1 MINFNNISKKYGQN
15 QVLNDV
21 NITLDPASLNSFLG
35 PNGSGKTTLIKIF
48 LGLVKPDSGEIYDN
62 QTNILDNYLYKENIG
77 YMTQIANYPDNLT
90 ASDLISLVISIR
102 NKKPVFKEKLIE
114 LFNIQDILE
123 KPLKHLSGGTK
134 QKVNAVIA
142 LMFDCPILVLDEPT
156 VGLDP
161 QSTRILKDLLLEE
174 RNAGKTILLT
184 SHILQDVEEL
194 SDKLNVLIDGKIVY
208 SGNKDNLIKQTG
220 GSSLED
226 SVIKIYTGK

>member
-1 MINFNNISKKYGQN
+1 MIKFNNISKKFGQN
-15 QVLNDV
+15 QVLTDV
-21 NITLDPASLNSFLG
+21 NINLEPSSLNSFLG

-48 LGLVKPDSGEIYDN
+48 LGLVKPDTGNITDMDD
-62 QTNILDNYLYKENIG
+62 NILENYIYKENIG

-90 ASDLISLVISIR
+90 ASDLMSLVIAIR
-102 NKKPVFKEKLIE
+102 SRKPVMKDELISLFK
-114 LFNIQDILE
+114 LE
-123 KPLKHLSGGTK
+123 DSLKKPLKHLSGGTK

-161 QSTRILKDLLLEE
+161 QSSRILKDLLIKE
-174 RNAGKTILLT
+174 RSLGKTILLT

-208 SGNKDNLIKQTG
+208 SGNKNELISQTG
-220 GSSLED
+220 SHTLED
-226 SVIKIYTGK
+226 SIIKIYTAS

>member
-1 MINFNNISKKYGQN
+1 MIKFNNISKKFGQN
-15 QVLNDV
+15 QVLTDV
-21 NITLDPASLNSFLG
+21 NINLEPSSLNSFLG

-48 LGLVKPDSGEIYDN
+48 LGLVKPDTGNITDKDE
-62 QTNILDNYLYKENIG
+62 NILENYIYKENIG

-90 ASDLISLVISIR
+90 ASDLMSLVIAVRSR
-102 NKKPVFKEKLIE
+102 KPVMKDELISLFK
-114 LFNIQDILE
+114 LE
-123 KPLKHLSGGTK
+123 DSLKKPLKHLSGGTK

-161 QSTRILKDLLLEE
+161 QSSRILKDLLIKE
-174 RNAGKTILLT
+174 RSLGKTILLT

-208 SGNKDNLIKQTG
+208 SGNKNELISQTG
-220 GSSLED
+220 SQTLED
-226 SVIKIYTGK
+226 SIIKIYTAS

>member
-1 MINFNNISKKYGQN
+1 MIKFNNISKKFGQN
-15 QVLNDV
+15 QVLTDV
-21 NITLDPASLNSFLG
+21 NINLEPSSLNSFLG

-48 LGLVKPDSGEIYDN
+48 LGLVKPDTGNITDKDE
-62 QTNILDNYLYKENIG
+62 NILENYIYKEDIG

-90 ASDLISLVISIR
+90 ASDLMSLVIAIR
-102 NKKPVFKEKLIE
+102 SRKPVMKDELISLFK
-114 LFNIQDILE
+114 LE
-123 KPLKHLSGGTK
+123 DSLKKPLKHLSGGTK

-161 QSTRILKDLLLEE
+161 QSSRIMKDLLIKE
-174 RNAGKTILLT
+174 RSLGKTILLT

-208 SGNKDNLIKQTG
+208 SGNKNELISQTG
-220 GSSLED
+220 SQTLED
-226 SVIKIYTGK
+226 SIIKIYTES

>member
-1 MINFNNISKKYGQN
+1 MIKFNNISKKFGQN
-15 QVLNDV
+15 QVLTDV
-21 NITLDPASLNSFLG
+21 NINLEPSSLNSFLG

-48 LGLVKPDSGEIYDN
+48 LGLVKPDTGNITDKDE
-62 QTNILDNYLYKENIG
+62 NILENYIYKENIG

-90 ASDLISLVISIR
+90 ASDLMSLVIAIR
-102 NKKPVFKEKLIE
+102 SRKPVMKDELISLFK
-114 LFNIQDILE
+114 LE
-123 KPLKHLSGGTK
+123 DSLNKPLKHLSGGTK

-161 QSTRILKDLLLEE
+161 QSSRILKDLLIKE
-174 RNAGKTILLT
+174 RSLGKTILLT

-208 SGNKDNLIKQTG
+208 SGNKNELISQTG
-220 GSSLED
+220 SQTLED
-226 SVIKIYTGK
+226 SIIKIYTAS